1 MPVKWSAAMDQ
12 LLLTKILE
20 THNLSV
26 DTRKVSEA
34 WPGEDPNSKPTHRA
48 ITERLVKIKSL
59 SKTANGATSTPTTP
73 STKSTP
79 RKRAAANGSGSSTKR
94 PRVNVKAEND
104 TPTRQGGP
112 IKNEPSDES
121 DDSLAALDTFAPM
134 RTPSKR
140 ARIAP
145 SLPAGMTTYNDN
157 TDGEIGGY
165 ESSASE
171 FMVPVKKEAESGGVQ
186 EVAVQGEFGEFALP
200 VGQSDYA

>member
-26 DTRKVSEA
+26 DTKKVSDA
-34 WPGEDPNSKPTHRA
+34 WPGEDPKSKPTHRA

-59 SKTANGATSTPTTP
+59 AKTVNGAISTPTTTP
-73 STKSTP
+73 TKSTP
-79 RKRAAANGSGSSTKR
+79 RKRAANGSGSSTKR
-94 PRVNVKAEND
+94 QRVNVKAEND
-104 TPTRQGGP
+104 TPTRQGRS

-121 DDSLAALDTFAPM
+121 DDSLAGFNIPAPM
-134 RTPSKR
+134 RTPSNR

-145 SLPAGMTTYNDN
+145 SLPAGMMAYNEN
-157 TDGEIGGY
+157 TDGENGY

-171 FMVPVKKEAESGGVQ
+171 FMFPVKKEAESGVQ

-200 VGQSDYA
+200 VGENDYA